1 LNDTAF
7 LAHLRELLG
16 PVGRFGTRAMF
27 GGHGIYLDDLIVGIV
42 ADGALFLKVDEETRA
57 RFEAAGCAPFVYSG
71 KGRTITMSYWSV
83 PEDALDTPDAMAPW
97 ARLAV
102 AAALRAAA
110 RKPASPK
117 RAAPRKPTR

>member
-27 GGHGIYLDDLIVGIV
+27 GGHGIYLNDLIVGIV
-42 ADGALFLKVDEETRA
+42 ADGALFLKVDKVSRA

-83 PEDALDTPDAMAPW
+83 PEDALDTPEAMAPW
-97 ARLAV
+97 ARLAI
-102 AAALRAAA
+102 AATLRAAA

-117 RAAPRKPTR
+117 RAVPRKSAR